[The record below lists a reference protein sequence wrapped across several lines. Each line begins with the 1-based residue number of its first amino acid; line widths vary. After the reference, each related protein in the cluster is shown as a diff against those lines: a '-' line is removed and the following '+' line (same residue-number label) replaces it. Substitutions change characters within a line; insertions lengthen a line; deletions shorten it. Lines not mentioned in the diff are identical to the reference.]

1 MGRLIGLGNLFGLNW
16 ERGASYG
23 GIDAST
29 VTAFG
34 YNTYYWKGV
43 PFFKPVP
50 STLMKYDGL
59 FDVKGRFKN
68 GLTTVSRKF

>member
-1 MGRLIGLGNLFGLNW
+1 MGRIIGLGNLFGLNW

-34 YNTYYWKGV
+34 Y
-43 PFFKPVP
+43 
-50 STLMKYDGL
+50 
-59 FDVKGRFKN
+59 
-68 GLTTVSRKF
+68 